1 MAVDRAELQ
10 RMAQLVEL
18 NRERMQT
25 IEQQVRQLET
35 IRMEQIQAI
44 EALRAIP
51 EEGAEGAMIPLGSGL
66 QIIADI
72 PADAGA
78 VIDIGSRVQAERT
91 RDEAADILSK
101 RGGELGAVIDRLRQ
115 EFDELDKTTVETA
128 QKFNESVEGLS
139 PEDLSANAP
148 ETEAPTPQKPPRRKR
163 KRGTELTLDD

>member
-1 MAVDRAELQ
+1 MVVDRAELQ

-72 PADAGA
+72 PAELCALAKDFSNGLERPYL
-78 VIDIGSRVQAERT
+78 DIS
-91 RDEAADILSK
+91 
-101 RGGELGAVIDRLRQ
+101 
-115 EFDELDKTTVETA
+115 
-128 QKFNESVEGLS
+128 ESFI
-139 PEDLSANAP
+139 
-148 ETEAPTPQKPPRRKR
+148 
-163 KRGTELTLDD
+163 

>member
-1 MAVDRAELQ
+1 MVVDRAELQ

-72 PADAGA
+72 PAEAGA

-91 RDEAADILSK
+91 REEAADILSK
-101 RGGELGAVIDRLRQ
+101 RGEELVAVIDRLRQ
-115 EFDELDKTTVETA
+115 EFDELEKATVETA
-128 QKFNESVEGLS
+128 QKFNENVQGFA
-139 PEDLSANAP
+139 PEELNAP
-148 ETEAPTPQKPPRRKR
+148 EPQAEPQTSQKTPRRKR